1 MSTQP
6 FQAEVRQLLDIVI
19 HSLYTDREIFIRE
32 LVSNAS
38 DAMEKLRHLQ
48 LTGEVAADDGAEALE
63 ISLTTDEEKKVLTIA
78 DRGIGLT
85 REELVQNLGTIAH
98 SGTKAFLQAMKDAGG
113 ASPSSLIGKFGV
125 GFYSVFMAAESVT
138 VYTRSHAAGAES
150 LKWVSD
156 GQSGYTIE
164 TAAEEVPR
172 GCRIEIKLKEEAA
185 EFANKHTVQ
194 GVLERYSNFVP
205 FPIQLD
211 GERINK
217 VEALWLKS
225 KNEIT
230 DEQYKEFYQFTCHAW
245 DEPRYRL
252 HFTADAPLQ
261 INSILFVPTENRE
274 FMGMGQMESKVS
286 LYCRRVLI
294 ASQPPDFLPEWM
306 RFLGG
311 VVDSEDLPLNISRES
326 MQDSSLVK
334 KLGDV
339 VSRRLIKH
347 LEQEGTENPEKYAD
361 FYRSFSRFIK
371 EGVAND
377 FRNRESLPKLLRFES
392 SMQEASQL
400 TSLEDYVKRMKEGQ
414 EHVYYQIAPSRDA
427 IEQGPYLEAFKARGL
442 EVLFMYEPI
451 DDYVMSS
458 LREFDGKKFLAVDR
472 EEAKLEDMPID
483 SKEERLEE
491 KALQKLC
498 LWMKDSL
505 GTQVSD
511 VAESQRLV
519 EHPILAVT
527 TGEAPSASMRAM
539 MRAMNQ
545 PVDSLKVKL
554 EVNPRHPLIKGLS
567 TLHEKDQ
574 GLAQLVASQL
584 LDNALLS
591 AGLLDDPR
599 AMGQRMN
606 EILAKTLA
614 QK

>member
-48 LTGEVAADDGAEALE
+48 LKGEVSRVDESQPLE
-63 ISLTTDEEKKVLTIA
+63 ITLTTDEEKKTLTITDA
-78 DRGIGLT
+78 GIGLT

-98 SGTKAFLQAMKDAGG
+98 SGTKAFLQAIKDSGG

-125 GFYSVFMAAESVT
+125 GFYSVFMAAASVT
-138 VYTRSHAAGAES
+138 VYTRSQAAGAES
-150 LKWVSD
+150 LKWTSD
-156 GQSGYTIE
+156 GQTGYTIE
-164 TAAEEVPR
+164 KAEEDMPR
-172 GCRIEIKLKEEAA
+172 GCKIVITLKEDAGDY
-185 EFANKHTVQ
+185 ANQHTVR

-205 FPIQLD
+205 FPIQLN
-211 GERINK
+211 GERINT

-252 HFTADAPLQ
+252 HFAADAPLQ

-274 FMGMGQMESKVS
+274 FMGMGQMEPKVS

-326 MQDSSLVK
+326 MQDSSLVR

-347 LEQEGTENPEKYAD
+347 LEQEGTDNPEKYTE

-377 FRNRESLPKLLRFES
+377 FRNREQLPKLLRFES
-392 SMQEASQL
+392 SMSEAGKL
-400 TSLEDYVKRMKEGQ
+400 TSLEDYVKRMKDGQ
-414 EHVYYQIAPSRDA
+414 EHIYYQIAPSRDA
-427 IEQGPYLEAFKARGL
+427 IETGPYLEAFKARGL
-442 EVLFMYEPI
+442 EVLFLYEAI
-451 DDYVMSS
+451 DDYVMNS
-458 LREFDGKKFLAVDR
+458 LREFDGKKFVAVDR
-472 EEAKLEDMPID
+472 EEAKLDDIPVE
-483 SKEERLEE
+483 SKETPLDEASL
-491 KALQKLC
+491 KKLC

-505 GTQVSD
+505 NTQVTD
-511 VAESQRLV
+511 VAESRRLV
-519 EHPILAVT
+519 DNPILAVT

-545 PVDSLKVKL
+545 PVEPVKVKL

-567 TLHEKDQ
+567 SLQQKDAN
-574 GLAQLVASQL
+574 LAQLVASQL

-606 EILAKTLA
+606 DILAQTLN
-614 QK
+614 KV